1 MDLLS
6 ANLSEDLPGQR
17 NAGVGKE
24 RGVSDCVPD
33 RGQTEAGG
41 GGSRPERRG
50 GGRWQGDPGQ
60 GEDRM
65 GARDVRQRGTA
76 SVVGAGDLRSE
87 EHTSNSSHLGISYAV
102 FCLKKKRCPRRH
114 RQSLRRADWPRYR
127 QIYVRKGAV
136 PPLFFFFKEPHPPHL
151 PPLPPDPPLPA

>member
-76 SVVGAGDLRSE
+76 SVVGAGDLWRAIAVAVAVDGGVEGGSE
-87 EHTSNSSHLGISYAV
+87 RAAGGQSPWL
-102 FCLKKKRCPRRH
+102 LLWKRRLTGGKDNDR
-114 RQSLRRADWPRYR
+114 
-127 QIYVRKGAV
+127 GT
-136 PPLFFFFKEPHPPHL
+136 
-151 PPLPPDPPLPA
+151 